1 MRITF
6 VLPPVG
12 MSGGIRVIAEYAD
25 RLRRRGHEVVCVAQ
39 REDQP
44 GLRERLR
51 NTMRGRGFTL
61 PARGPSHFDG
71 RDTGL
76 AVLNRYGPVTADD
89 VPDADVVIA
98 TWWETA
104 ESVAAMPASKGA
116 KAYLLQH
123 DESGLPNQPSKRVRA
138 TWSLPLHR
146 VAVSRWIADRVL
158 AGSGGEVAVV
168 PNSVDLEHFQSPPRG
183 KQETPTVGF
192 MLAGQRWKGVD
203 LAAEAAL
210 LARKRLGGLRIIV
223 FGAYDIRDRFGL
235 ESAAEFVQA
244 PAQDAIP
251 GLYAR
256 CDAWLFASRYEGY
269 GLPILEAMACRTP
282 VIGVPA
288 GAAPELLGGGGGVLV
303 PSENASAMADA
314 IVRLTQ
320 MPDNRWREMSDNAY
334 QTAAGYTWS
343 DATDALERE
352 LQRAIDMG
360 NASAEAVSAEPE
372 KERLTG

>member
-1 MRITF
+1 M
-6 VLPPVG
+6 
-12 MSGGIRVIAEYAD
+12 
-25 RLRRRGHEVVCVAQ
+25 
-39 REDQP
+39 
-44 GLRERLR
+44 
-51 NTMRGRGFTL
+51 
-61 PARGPSHFDG
+61 
-71 RDTGL
+71 
-76 AVLNRYGPVTADD
+76 
-89 VPDADVVIA
+89 
-98 TWWETA
+98 
-104 ESVAAMPASKGA
+104 
-116 KAYLLQH
+116 
-123 DESGLPNQPSKRVRA
+123 
-138 TWSLPLHR
+138 
-146 VAVSRWIADRVL
+146 
-158 AGSGGEVAVV
+158 
-168 PNSVDLEHFQSPPRG
+168 
-183 KQETPTVGF
+183 GF
-192 MLAGQRWKGVD
+192 MLAGQRWKGID

-235 ESAAEFVQA
+235 ESVAEFVQA

>member
-25 RLRRRGHEVVCVAQ
+25 RLRRRGHEVACIAQ
-39 REDQP
+39 RENQP

-51 NTMRGRGFTL
+51 NITRGRGFTL

-71 RDTGL
+71 RDEGL
-76 AVLNRYGPVTADD
+76 TVLSRYGSVTADD
-89 VPDADVVIA
+89 VPDADVVVA

-104 ESVAAMPASKGA
+104 EWVAEMPARKGA

-146 VAVSRWIADRVL
+146 IAVSRWIADRVQ
-158 AGSGGEVAVV
+158 AGSGGEVVVV
-168 PNSVDLEHFQSPPRG
+168 PNSVDLELFQAPPRE
-183 KQETPTVGF
+183 KQPTPTVGF

-210 LARKRLGGLRIIV
+210 LARERLGGLKIIV
-223 FGAYDIRDRFGL
+223 FGAYDIRERFGL
-235 ESAAEFVQA
+235 GSAAEFVQA
-244 PAQDAIP
+244 PAQREIP

-282 VIGVPA
+282 VIGTPA

-320 MPDNRWREMSDNAY
+320 MPDARWREMSDNAY
-334 QTAAGYTWS
+334 HTAAGYTWS

-352 LQRAIDMG
+352 LKRAADG
-360 NASAEAVSAEPE
+360 ADASAGAVPADPE
-372 KERLTG
+372 KERLFG

>member
-1 MRITF
+1 MRITL

-12 MSGGIRVIAEYAD
+12 MSGGIRVIAEYAH
-25 RLRRRGHEVVCVAQ
+25 RLRGRGHEVTCIAQ

-44 GLRERLR
+44 GFRERLR

-71 RDTGL
+71 RDEGL
-76 AVLNRYGPVTADD
+76 VVLPRYGPVTAAD

-104 ESVAAMPASKGA
+104 EWVASMPASKGA

-123 DESGLPNQPSKRVRA
+123 DESGLPNQPAKRVRA
-138 TWSLPLHR
+138 TWNLPLHR
-146 VAVSRWIADRVL
+146 VAVSRWIASRVIHG
-158 AGSGGEVAVV
+158 AGGEVAVV
-168 PNSVDLEHFQSPPRG
+168 PNSVDLDHFQAPPRG
-183 KQETPTVGF
+183 KQANPTVGF

-210 LARKRLGGLRIIV
+210 MARDRLGGLRVIV
-223 FGAYDIRDRFGL
+223 FGAYDIRERFGL
-235 ESAAEFVQA
+235 TEAAEFIQA
-244 PAQDAIP
+244 PAQSQIP
-251 GLYAR
+251 GLYAQ

-288 GAAPELLGGGGGVLV
+288 GAAPELIGQGGGVLV
-303 PSENASAMADA
+303 PSENPGAMADA
-314 IVRLTQ
+314 IVRVAQ
-320 MPDNRWREMSDNAY
+320 MTDPSWRELSDRAY
-334 QTAAGYTWS
+334 KTAVGYTWS

-352 LQRAIDMG
+352 LLSAVALQ
-360 NASAEAVSAEPE
+360 ASAEAGPSRSV
-372 KERLTG
+372 KERVIG